1 MDKSIFRNMSYG
13 VYLTTTTDAG
23 RPVGCVS
30 NSNTQITSSPA
41 TFSVS
46 LNHDNYTTECIRRSG
61 LFAFTILSEQS
72 DPSLIGKFG
81 FASSR
86 DTDKF
91 AGLDWERVEWVPVVK
106 AGCGYV
112 VCRVIGEMETS
123 THTIFL
129 GEAIAAEKLTNETPM
144 TYKYYHEVIRG
155 TSPKN
160 APTFIAEEPKQE
172 EKPAGRWVCGV
183 CGYVHEG
190 EELPADFTCPI
201 CRQGADAFRKEA

>member
-1 MDKSIFRNMSYG
+1 MDKNAFRSMSYG
-13 VYLTTTTDAG
+13 VYITTSVDNG

-61 LFAFTILSEQS
+61 LFGFTILSEQS

-86 DTDKF
+86 DTNKF
-91 AGLDWERVEWVPVVK
+91 DGVDCERVNWVPVVK
-106 AGCGYV
+106 SGCGYV
-112 VCRVIGEMETS
+112 VCRVVSETETS
-123 THTIFL
+123 THTVFI
-129 GEAIAAEKLTNETPM
+129 GEVIDAGVFSKETPM
-144 TYKYYHEVIRG
+144 TYRYYHEVIKG

-160 APTFIAEEPKQE
+160 APTFVAE
-172 EKPAGRWVCGV
+172 
-183 CGYVHEG
+183 
-190 EELPADFTCPI
+190 
-201 CRQGADAFRKEA
+201 